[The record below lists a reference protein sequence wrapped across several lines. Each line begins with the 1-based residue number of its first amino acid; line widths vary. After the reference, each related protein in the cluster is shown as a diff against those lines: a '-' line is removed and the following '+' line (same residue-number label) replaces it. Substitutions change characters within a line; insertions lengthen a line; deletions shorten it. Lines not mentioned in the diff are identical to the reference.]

1 MRTTLEIDDDVLQ
14 AAKDLAAR
22 EGKTAGRVISD
33 LARRG
38 IQAPAPSSRGR
49 KARSGFEVLPAGGR
63 LVTPELVQRILEE
76 SEDR

>member
-38 IQAPAPSSRGR
+38 IQLPTRPSRGR
-49 KARSGFEVLPAGGR
+49 PGRSGFEVLPAAGR